1 MPMVKDNI
9 VGWHWQMPELTPEQK
24 KDNDRRNAL
33 DGIIKAEYW
42 AFQHYLPGH
51 DSLDEYNNLQM
62 EQAYLHVKLAGQ
74 GVLPWISPWM
84 ESFSRD
90 NNIPIPAE
98 IQEKLS
104 A

>member
-1 MPMVKDNI
+1 MVKDNI
-9 VGWHWQMPELTPEQK
+9 VGLHWQMPELTPEQK

-51 DSLDEYNNLQM
+51 DSQDKYKELLQ
-62 EQAYLHVKLAGQ
+62 EQNYLHTKLASQ

-84 ESFSRD
+84 ELFAK
-90 NNIPIPAE
+90 NNNLSIPAE
-98 IQEKLS
+98 VQEKLS